1 MNSLSIKDL
10 QTLVALARNNML
22 GFGHQQI
29 IIAGGAVRDLLLGG
43 PVKDIDM
50 FVGPDSTLTDAD
62 YYGEKNDFAVK
73 ALGFA
78 EHRLR
83 ATGKAQPAHPS
94 YPGWF
99 DVVDVPGS
107 RVTHG
112 LPVQII
118 GINVNPI
125 DDVMNYDFSISQ
137 CFVTPGGLFMSDQ
150 CGKDMRDKIIR
161 FTPEDGQ
168 DAFQWERSR
177 KRLHR
182 LRQKYPDWTLVGCDE
197 LTRVTAED
205 GSFRPIPAQDDELL

>member
-1 MNSLSIKDL
+1 MNSLTIKDL

-22 GFGHQQI
+22 GFGHEQI

-50 FVGPDSTLTDAD
+50 FIGPDSTLTDAD
-62 YYGEKNDFAVK
+62 YSGEGNDFAVM
-73 ALGFA
+73 ALTFA
-78 EHRLR
+78 ERHLR
-83 ATGKAQPAHPS
+83 AKGKAQPAHDN
-94 YPGWF
+94 YPNWF
-99 DVVDVPGS
+99 DLVDVPGS

-112 LPVQII
+112 LPVQLI
-118 GINVNPI
+118 GIAVNPI

-137 CFVTPGGLFMSDQ
+137 CFVTPCGLFMSDQ

-168 DAFQWERSR
+168 DGFQWERSR

-182 LRQKYPDWTLVGCDE
+182 LRQKYPDWTLLGCDE

-205 GSFRPIPAQDDELL
+205 GSFRPIPVADDELL